1 MKSHEKASSPNI
13 VNINVHH
20 NWRTIAM
27 RMPSVVTRVQC
38 DGWQTVKLLL
48 VVVETRQ

>member
-1 MKSHEKASSPNI
+1 MKSHEEASSANII

-20 NWRTIAM
+20 NWRTPVM

-48 VVVETRQ
+48 VVTRH